1 MRTSLPVISATAI
14 VSAVD
19 RAGVISADVHE
30 LLLGQVLA
38 AGEGRNPVRRAAKDV
53 RMPDEANG
61 EPDATIVTHSLAET
75 EQALSGH
82 AWRDDREYSAYAEC
96 VSAIKHHLRNCAKS
110 FYMQAQRVDLNH
122 CLKPARASVR

>member
-1 MRTSLPVISATAI
+1 
-14 VSAVD
+14 
-19 RAGVISADVHE
+19 
-30 LLLGQVLA
+30 
-38 AGEGRNPVRRAAKDV
+38 
-53 RMPDEANG
+53 MPDEANG

-110 FYMQAQRVDLNH
+110 LYMGSEQDQCEIVRLGGKAILEIDMGSLKCALNRIS
-122 CLKPARASVR
+122 P